1 MKRLDGVALA
11 ASNAALKRE
20 HTAAVQT
27 LYRRLMKKR
36 WDHCVMSRSH
46 WHEWCWWVRSRIEER
61 RGETDPSRIREYMQE
76 GEDYLKR
83 LTDPKPYRLPWTKGG
98 TMWGRNIPVH
108 PVVLDTP
115 IDTFE
120 GHPKTE
126 LVQETPNKI
135 WRTSEAEYVEME
147 YGRPE
152 GLYQRMRV
160 ETEDDIPSSD
170 PMYTE
175 TPEMEAKDWPC
186 WRDFSLQDKQAE
198 LQGVSGNTGPRHDA
212 KLHRLPTQLYE
223 WQVFY

>member
-83 LTDPKPYRLPWTKGG
+83 LTDPKPYDVSSLFKISTSKTFLLHSKFALDERW

-186 WRDFSLQDKQAE
+186 WRDFSLQ
-198 LQGVSGNTGPRHDA
+198 
-212 KLHRLPTQLYE
+212 
-223 WQVFY
+223 